1 MSDLSNSY
9 VPQVVKS
16 IIYMPIFFAFGENYI
31 CGHLYIMKVDIE
43 IISGP
48 RELFDPAQI
57 VPD

>member
-1 MSDLSNSY
+1 
-9 VPQVVKS
+9 
-16 IIYMPIFFAFGENYI
+16 MPIFFAFGENYI

-43 IISGP
+43 IISGGKA